1 MTKSSDFR
9 QKEVINIKNGRRLGY
24 VIDMEFN
31 LYEGRITAIVVP
43 GANKILGFLKGD
55 GDLVIPWEK
64 IKRIGDDVI
73 LVDKE
78 QIRVGLRLPIKG
90 KSFASYGYIVGVER
104 GN

>member
-73 LVDKE
+73 LVDLDT
-78 QIRVGLRLPIKG
+78 QQD
-90 KSFASYGYIVGVER
+90 
-104 GN
+104 